1 MADSDENFLTRWSR
15 RKLEA
20 KGGLR
25 RKPAGRE
32 PAGRNPEGKQEHAVQ
47 PAGGG
52 EPRPT
57 AEKSGA
63 GSART
68 GATEA
73 EREPKPALTKDN
85 FADVDFEALDHT
97 SDYTRFMGPTVP
109 DEIRRKALHKL
120 WLSDPI
126 LSKAEELHDYAGD
139 FTDAACAGP
148 GQIIQTAYKVG
159 RGFLS
164 EEAGVEAESLRHP
177 PVLERLEA
185 AVITI
190 AAEAADQPEVHSL
203 LAQSDAYMASLYPP
217 ESNHLV
223 DVATLMQ
230 PNVRFFVARS
240 DSRAI
245 GCGALV
251 LAGDG
256 SAEIKR
262 MFVLPEARRRSIGRR
277 ILEQLESAAR
287 AEGVTV
293 IRLETGAK
301 QPEAI
306 GLYRAAGFQEIGPF
320 GSYRSDPLSLFME
333 KWLA

>member
-1 MADSDENFLTRWSR
+1 MAESDENFLMRWSR

-25 RKPAGRE
+25 RKPAG
-32 PAGRNPEGKQEHAVQ
+32 KQADAVQ

-68 GATEA
+68 GATET
-73 EREPKPALTKDN
+73 EREPKPGLSEDD

-97 SDYTRFMGPTVP
+97 SDYTRFIGPKVP

-148 GQIIQTAYKVG
+148 GRVIQTAYKVG
-159 RGFLS
+159 RGFVS
-164 EEAGVEAESLRHP
+164 EDEGAAGGTSRPLPAS
-177 PVLERLEA
+177 EA
-185 AVITI
+185 AAIPAVTL
-190 AAEAADQPEVHSL
+190 AAEPADQPEVHEL

-230 PNVRFFVARS
+230 PNVRFFVARWER
-240 DSRAI
+240 RAI

-251 LAGDG
+251 LARDG

-262 MFVLPEARRRSIGRR
+262 MFVLPEARGRDIGRR
-277 ILEQLESAAR
+277 ILEQLEDASR
-287 AEGVTV
+287 AEGITV
-293 IRLETGAK
+293 IRLETGIH

-306 GLYRAAGFQEIGPF
+306 GLYRSAEFVEIGPF
-320 GSYRSDPLSLFME
+320 GNYRPDPLSLFME
-333 KWLA
+333 KRLA